1 MEIQTLERVEQV
13 TAAEWNAVAGG
24 DNPFVRHEFLAALE
38 HNACVGP
45 GTGWRPCHLIA
56 KHDGHIVAAM
66 PLYEKDDSWGEFVFD
81 WSWARAYQQAGL
93 DYYPK
98 LVCAVPFS
106 PVTGPR
112 ILARPEH
119 DSVRAELGNA
129 AIALAREH
137 GYSSLHI
144 LFPPSGE
151 LATFESVGML
161 RRKDCQFHWRNRGYS
176 DFDDFLASFSSKKR
190 KNTRRERRKVEE
202 AGITLERRWGSDITA
217 QDWKRL
223 YELHAL
229 SFLRRGRQPY
239 LTLEFFEE
247 VGRTMADAVLA
258 VMARNGSEMVA
269 AAIFFAGTRQL
280 FGRYWGCT
288 DYYDALHFET
298 CYYQGIEICIE
309 NGYDLFEPGTQGE
322 HKISRGFEPSAT
334 WSMHSLGDPR
344 FHHAL
349 SGLLRQEELHVD
361 RYIEAARAALPF
373 KSAPSGG
380 PKQSQ

>member
-1 MEIQTLERVEQV
+1 METATLERVEQV
-13 TAAEWNAVAGG
+13 SAAEWNAVAGG
-24 DNPFVRHEFLAALE
+24 NNPFVRHEFLAALE
-38 HNACVGP
+38 RNACVGP

-56 KHDGHIVAAM
+56 KHDGRIVAAM

-81 WSWARAYQQAGL
+81 WSWARAYEQAGL
-93 DYYPK
+93 HYYPK

-112 ILARPEH
+112 ILVRPEN
-119 DSVRAELGNA
+119 DSVRAELSNA
-129 AIALAREH
+129 ALELAHDH
-137 GYSSLHI
+137 GYSSLHV
-144 LFPPSGE
+144 LFPPSSE
-151 LATFESVGML
+151 LETFAAAGML
-161 RRKDCQFHWRNRGYS
+161 RRKDCQFHWRNRGYA

-190 KNTRRERRKVEE
+190 KNTRRERRKVGET
-202 AGITLERRWGSDITA
+202 GITLERRWGGDITTR
-217 QDWKRL
+217 DWKRL

-229 SFLRRGRQPY
+229 TFLRRGRQPY

-247 VGRTMADAVLA
+247 IGQTMADAVLA
-258 VMARNGSEMVA
+258 VIARNGSDMVA
-269 AAIFFAGTRQL
+269 AAIFFAGAGQL

-309 NGYDLFEPGTQGE
+309 HGYDLFEPGTQGE

-349 SGLLRQEELHVD
+349 SGLLKQEERQVD

-373 KSAPSGG
+373 KKASPDQ
-380 PKQSQ
+380 PNQSQ